1 MFPGTLT
8 VMVLVPGT
16 RHVNVCGFLSLNSQG
31 ESEVIG
37 MQEHLLHLHTLLYS
51 ALFPRSAIFPL
62 LSLSHTHLS
71 TSVFVR
77 TFIGIM
83 Y

>member
-16 RHVNVCGFLSLNSQG
+16 RYLNVCGFLRLNSPG
-31 ESEVIG
+31 ESEVIE
-37 MQEHLLHLHTLLYS
+37 MQEHLLHLHTCLYS
-51 ALFPRSAIFPL
+51 ALFPHSAIFP
-62 LSLSHTHLS
+62 SLFHTHLS
-71 TSVFVR
+71 TSLFVR